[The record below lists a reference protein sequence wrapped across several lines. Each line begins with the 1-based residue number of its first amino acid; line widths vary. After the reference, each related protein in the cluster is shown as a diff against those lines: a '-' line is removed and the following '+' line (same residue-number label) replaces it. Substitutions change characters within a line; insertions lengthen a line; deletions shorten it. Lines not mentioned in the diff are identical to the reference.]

1 MPITGS
7 RRRQA
12 CSSLPSRPG
21 HPRLAIAVYVLPF
34 HHPLRLAEETA
45 TLDIL
50 SGGNRLTVGLGRGN
64 RPLEFYGHGVPQQES
79 RSRMEEA
86 LDILLQAWTQDQ
98 VTFEGRH
105 WKIQGVP
112 VYPKPKT
119 KPHPPIAFAVTSPES
134 VRWAGNRGFP
144 ILTSGLGSSLPAN
157 LATRSSYETALRESG
172 HSAAAITTLL
182 DRWVVTKHVY
192 VAPSDAEAHEEVKA
206 PELWYRDSF
215 ARSMRAGQIKGL
227 HPSIYEQSEQAIRR
241 IEAQSWD
248 ELLREALLVGSPE
261 TVSAKIAEL
270 QEAGVAELA
279 CWTSF
284 GGLPPEKVRR
294 SMRLFATEVAP
305 RFQ

>member
-1 MPITGS
+1 M
-7 RRRQA
+7 
-12 CSSLPSRPG
+12 
-21 HPRLAIAVYVLPF
+21 LPF